1 MIVYV
6 GWNKKNIHD
15 NTKKKKKQ
23 TNKNQTQTSFIN
35 GFTSNF
41 MNRFPPPTS

>member
-15 NTKKKKKQ
+15 NTQKQKKTKKTK
-23 TNKNQTQTSFIN
+23 TKPKLLS
-35 GFTSNF
+35 
-41 MNRFPPPTS
+41 